1 MIGCYYSACRVRA
14 ALSCACA
21 TIASG
26 HVPQVTAMCSM
37 QIEVQAVAPGSLSG
51 GKPQDGSA
59 GKSPDDAR
67 ALPEGSQGEYTDV
80 SQNSPSGGSN
90 PGNDKASGG
99 TSSTKAEGSSE
110 RQESS
115 QGHTSTSN
123 EGKKKESS
131 KAGSKTGSSRDAKVA
146 AGSNSGTIG
155 GRGTQEEYQ
164 QARVRFMSPT
174 GAGVC
179 VSADSITLGE
189 DQMGLLV
196 TASFDEL

>member
-1 MIGCYYSACRVRA
+1 MHAHGDIQ
-14 ALSCACA
+14 
-21 TIASG
+21 
-26 HVPQVTAMCSM
+26 QVTAICSM
-37 QIEVQAVAPGSLSG
+37 QIEVQAVSPGSLSG
-51 GKPQDGSA
+51 SKAQDGSA
-59 GKSPDDAR
+59 GKSPDDAK
-67 ALPEGSQGEYTDV
+67 ALPEGSQGPGEYTDV

-90 PGNDKASGG
+90 PSSDKGSSS
-99 TSSTKAEGSSE
+99 TSSSTKAEGSSE
-110 RQESS
+110 RQEGS
-115 QGHTSTSN
+115 QGQTSTSN

-131 KAGSKTGSSRDAKVA
+131 KAGSKSGSSRDAKVA

-164 QARVRFMSPT
+164 QARVHFMSPS
-174 GAGVC
+174 GGGVC

>member
-1 MIGCYYSACRVRA
+1 MGNCLKVSSSMIGCYYSACRVRA

-26 HVPQVTAMCSM
+26 HVPHVTAMCSM

-67 ALPEGSQGEYTDV
+67 ALPDGSQGEYTDV

-90 PGNDKASGG
+90 PG
-99 TSSTKAEGSSE
+99 
-110 RQESS
+110 
-115 QGHTSTSN
+115 
-123 EGKKKESS
+123 KKKESS
-131 KAGSKTGSSRDAKVA
+131 KAGSKTGSNRDAKVA